1 MRDAVLR
8 LVKDR
13 DRGGPAVPGVNVD
26 LERHRNGGFA
36 NMVRTMNDET
46 SWQMLLAALFLFVL
60 LMTPVV
66 MWVLGL

>member
-1 MRDAVLR
+1 
-8 LVKDR
+8 
-13 DRGGPAVPGVNVD
+13 
-26 LERHRNGGFA
+26 
-36 NMVRTMNDET
+36 MVRTMNDET